1 MKNGRNLEA
10 VWACEGRQ
18 VILNARFAAI
28 ACLLFATVVWGSTRA
43 VAAEA
48 PYVLGIG
55 DQLAVKVLGREDLS
69 GDFVI
74 GASGDLALPLI
85 GLIPSEGSTVEDV
98 RQVIEERLS
107 ETMATQTDVTVDISR
122 FRPFYILGNVRT
134 PGAYPYVPRMTVLH
148 AIALAGGELVVD
160 QRAYQFV
167 QDAAI
172 ARKEIGVLKRRRD
185 SLLARRALLA
195 AEQNGAPGIDFP
207 DELESRPDVTE
218 ILEKEREIFRTR
230 SNAMA
235 QDIQG
240 LERQAEVFNEEIEAL
255 EGQREAIE
263 RQMRLVDDDIAAVQ
277 DLVRRNLAPRPR
289 LTEQQRERAELDRE
303 SRELGAFLARARQG
317 HVNALES
324 VKTRRA
330 EQLRD
335 IAVEMQDIN
344 HDLDQLAIELAGARE
359 RAVLASSSLAQEQ
372 AASQRP
378 AISRYVIV
386 RPTDTGPLVIEADP
400 LTALRADDVLQV
412 QIADG
417 FELAPAMA
425 PDDATLRMAPADAPA
440 SEPLDTLSSQSASAT
455 IQRKASHNLS
465 AGRRHRF
472 PRSHGPAEA

>member
-10 VWACEGRQ
+10 VWAYEGRQ
-18 VILNARFAAI
+18 VNLKARFALI
-28 ACLLFATVVWGSTRA
+28 ACLLLAAVIWGSTRV
-43 VAAEA
+43 VAADA
-48 PYVLGIG
+48 PYVLGVG

-85 GLIPSEGSTVEDV
+85 GAVPSEGSTVEDV
-98 RQVIEERLS
+98 RQMLEERFS
-107 ETMATQTDVTVDISR
+107 QAMGTRPDVTVDISR

-172 ARKEIGVLKRRRD
+172 ARNEIGALKRRRD
-185 SLLARRALLA
+185 GLLARRALLA
-195 AEQNGAPGIDFP
+195 AEQSGASEIDFP
-207 DELESRPDVTE
+207 DELESRPEVAE

-230 SNAMA
+230 SNATA
-235 QDIQG
+235 QDLQG

-263 RQMRLVDDDIAAVQ
+263 RQMRLVDGDIAAVQ

-324 VKTRRA
+324 VKNRRA

-335 IAVEMQDIN
+335 VAVELQEIN

-359 RAVLASSSLAQEQ
+359 RAVLASASLAQEQ
-372 AASQRP
+372 AASQKP

-386 RPTDTGPLVIEADP
+386 RQGDTGPIVVEADP

-417 FELAPAMA
+417 FDLAPSMV
-425 PDDATLRMAPADAPA
+425 PDNADLGITPADAP
-440 SEPLDTLSSQSASAT
+440 SSDTLGALSSQSASAT
-455 IQRKASHNLS
+455 IQ
-465 AGRRHRF
+465 GQ
-472 PRSHGPAEA
+472 

>member
-10 VWACEGRQ
+10 LWACEGRQ

-28 ACLLFATVVWGSTRA
+28 ACLLLAAFIWGPTRA
-43 VAAEA
+43 GAAEA
-48 PYVLGIG
+48 PYVLGVG
-55 DQLAVKVLGREDLS
+55 DQLKVKVLGRDDLS

-85 GLIPSEGSTVEDV
+85 GPIPSEGSTVEDL
-98 RQVIEERLS
+98 RQVLQERFS
-107 ETMATQTDVTVDISR
+107 QTMGIRTDVTLDIAR

-148 AIALAGGELVVD
+148 AIALAGGELVAD
-160 QRAYQFV
+160 PRAYQFV
-167 QDAAI
+167 QDAAL

-185 SLLARRALLA
+185 SLLARRALLT
-195 AEQNGAPGIDFP
+195 AEQNGALEIDFP
-207 DELESRPDVTE
+207 DELESRPDAAE

-303 SRELGAFLARARQG
+303 GRELGSFLARARQG

-324 VKTRRA
+324 VKNRRA

-335 IAVEMQDIN
+335 IAVELQDIN
-344 HDLDQLAIELAGARE
+344 HDLDQVAIELAGARE

-386 RPTDTGPLVIEADP
+386 RPSDTGPLVIDADP
-400 LTALRADDVLQV
+400 LTALQADDVLQV

-417 FELAPAMA
+417 FDIAPSLV
-425 PDDATLRMAPADAPA
+425 PDDAALRTAPADAPS
-440 SEPLDTLSSQSASAT
+440 SEPLGTLSSQSASAT
-455 IQRKASHNLS
+455 IQ
-465 AGRRHRF
+465 GQ
-472 PRSHGPAEA
+472 